1 MLLQPN
7 FGLQV
12 QGHSRGSKFHWI
24 FIWTISSQL
33 LVLFVTTFGTNHC
46 WPECHAK
53 RLVSHIQYKWLSTI
67 FNELVHFFCCQILLG
82 CASYLGMSCV
92 KIKLCSRSW
101 PHWMSNLHWIFVYL
115 TFSVPLMSWQPNKVY
130 WCTITHTQTTTKW
143 VYIDSNILTYSI
155 ATHAT
160 RRGEEGHYVKITVII
175 RTKWQWHQKMHK
187 KSCIGLLIHA
197 HIHTHPCILIS
208 STS

>member
-1 MLLQPN
+1 MAIYWPTQGFKGRTFKLYVFTRWDFN
-7 FGLQV
+7 FCVRSSPLREG
-12 QGHSRGSKFHWI
+12 QGNSEGTKLHCI
-24 FIWTISSQL
+24 FMYLIS
-33 LVLFVTTFGTNHC
+33 
-46 WPECHAK
+46 
-53 RLVSHIQYKWLSTI
+53 
-67 FNELVHFFCCQILLG
+67 
-82 CASYLGMSCV
+82 
-92 KIKLCSRSW
+92 
-101 PHWMSNLHWIFVYL
+101 
-115 TFSVPLMSWQPNKVY
+115 SVPLMSWQPNKVY